1 MTVLQSL
8 LSTFR
13 RSRASVRRIRREKQ
27 VGGASA
33 ETLEARLLL
42 TNPIQVSS
50 LPGAPVTVY
59 LDFDGHTEADSDWT
73 TARLDG
79 SGAPIDTPV
88 FDQDG
93 SAAFTQAET
102 DLIEEIYERVAEDFR
117 PFSINVTT
125 VEPGSFRN
133 SQELLISVGGDGS
146 WSSPNFPV
154 VSPQPNR
161 ALSGSFSDPAQ
172 PQTAFVFPTEYDM
185 PTGQLG
191 KNLAAGI
198 SETVAVA
205 MGLEVHENPDDSR
218 LLGDADTGP
227 ILGDGTAS
235 LRDIWFRA
243 NGASTAIQD
252 DLAAIVASATTVD
265 FRSDDHGDQATD
277 ASATPFVVGP
287 GDEILTGVIGQ
298 NDDVDTFVFVT
309 AATTADI
316 TVTGLDLTGR
326 FGPNSPA
333 NPGANLAPSISLL
346 DANGT
351 ELATAG
357 DISSISAAI
366 NSTIPQGVYFLQVS
380 NRSEYGNLGAYTVT
394 VSGVDVLPSIRNP
407 IVRNSLSSA
416 PTNLYL
422 SFAGDVISDQNILAD
437 RIDGGSGNVTI
448 PAYDSDGDSTT
459 YSPVEV
465 AQIDE
470 IWARVA
476 EDFSPFDVNVTTVPP
491 PTLNG
496 TAALQI
502 NIGGDGAFLVPSTAG
517 FQAIQG
523 AFSNPLLAN
532 IGFAFPDNIQNA
544 APTDPQHIAYN
555 VSSSI
560 ATLFGLGTH
569 PLYNSFGTQL
579 AALNPGG
586 LEVGPILG
594 APTNSLRDVWVNA
607 PNDVG
612 AGVFQD
618 DLAAI
623 TSPFNGIQ
631 YRTDDHA
638 DRRLNAT
645 SVVVGVGD
653 ELLTGVIETS
663 DDVDVF
669 TFRTLETDATITVKG
684 LDVATQFAG
693 ITNPL
698 NPGSNLDPVL
708 RLLDSR
714 GNELAM
720 NDVAFALNAA
730 NESLTASI
738 SMHLV
743 AGSYSIEVSNGF
755 DPLSGTR
762 FGSLGQYTVT
772 LQGVDVNPVGL
783 RILPST
789 FAENA
794 GVQSGI
800 GRVTRPIGS
809 SSAAPLVVELSSLDS
824 TEVTVPAFVTIP
836 VNQTSAAFDVTIH
849 DDTLLDGPQRVAVQ
863 AKVSGL
869 LHAEEFVTVTDHEE
883 VSLQLNPNPVDEDA
897 GTASLTVTRS
907 NTDVDAPN
915 HWVTVNNNLEERQ
928 ADGTLVRTEPIEWP
942 GGGPRPVGEDAHDV
956 LVLQNG
962 GVAVYNG
969 TTNASLSIYT
979 PASNSWRHFSAIA
992 GLSGD
997 TADGTAGGIA
1007 SIGDFV
1013 FLTDQETAD
1022 GDSHGM
1028 VRINTVT
1035 GEITRFGENAVGSRL
1050 FGMSGSFFFS
1060 SINEY
1065 DPTDGSLLNT
1075 ISIQQAGAGTS
1086 TFVTDIAYDGTDL
1099 WALVGS
1105 GTSGR
1110 EEILKLDP
1118 DTGVVLETHSP
1129 TIQNTILDG
1138 LTVMNGLLY
1147 IVDNTG
1153 NGFGIGTEVE
1163 TYDPTT
1169 RQVVGGI
1176 LSIDGINGLSFNDF
1190 IGAIPNANV
1199 LIATDSLS
1207 NAIYEID
1214 PTSGLATT
1222 SFPTNR
1228 PYQFGFN
1235 GPGFTSI
1242 SDVVIGTTTYDD
1254 LIYVASTSNEV
1265 DIYTRQGIQVDADP
1279 STGIM
1284 DPLRLSTPVFGG
1296 MAGGDIPGVSAAD
1309 LRFRDVTIG
1318 LDGLVYGLLE
1328 SGDEIS
1334 VHDPNSLLRLNTIFL
1349 DTGVRTIAVSDS
1361 SGIYAGGD
1369 NGQLTVFDFNGSTLS
1384 SLNSTFATIADIEVN
1399 VGQEVLISDV
1409 SGGVGQLNQTALL
1422 AGDLTGLVP
1431 IENTGGLSFVSF
1443 GRHPTRPTGDV
1454 IVALSSDDL
1463 TELQVPEF
1471 VTIPVGQQS
1480 VTIDVIVVDDDLRDG
1495 DQDVMLT
1502 ATAVDYLPGA
1512 LAVTV
1517 TDIETAMIEIL
1528 PGSVPEN
1535 AGSLAQQ
1542 VRVSRSDV
1550 DGPLDFAS
1558 GQSQQMIT
1566 STPILDNDVTLSRI
1580 TVPPEVSIITD
1591 INVTLDIQHLAIPD
1605 LDVYL
1610 NSPSGTRILLFSDL
1624 SSNESDFTNTTLDD
1638 EAGVRIVD
1646 ASAPFTGRFVPEEF
1660 LDGFDG
1666 ENPSGNWTL
1675 EIVDDN
1681 ATDSGTLLSWSIS
1694 LETLGLTAM
1703 DVTLS
1708 SDDTTEIQVPATVTI
1723 PANQSHVLLPLDVID
1738 DAILDGTQT
1747 VNVSVDSST
1756 LPGFRLRGDTVDVTD
1771 VESLDITLNKT
1782 VVSEAEGPMAI
1793 LGTVTRSDNMSPG
1806 SLVVSLVSSDTS
1818 EITVPNTVT
1827 IPAGSTS
1834 VSFDIAAIDD
1844 LVFDGTQPVTITAS
1858 AGGYV
1863 DTDSPEISVTDQ
1875 EPRLQLLTLTDNV
1888 AEDGGSLTVI
1898 LARLDSNDLSVP
1910 QSVTLTSS
1918 DETELTVPATVII
1931 PPGSVSTTFIATIL
1945 EDDILDGS
1953 RQVTI
1958 TATDTNTVNPVVNS
1972 TTKVITV
1979 DDAELLTVTVPAGSQ
1994 RILENAGPGAALA
2007 TVSISTSGHTSPV
2020 VVDLASSDLSEA
2032 TVPPQVII
2040 PVGSTSATFLI
2051 DAVNDDFI
2059 DRDQA
2064 VNVTADVS
2072 GYRTGILDLTVAD
2085 HEPPILTGPSFT
2097 TVDPTPALTWQPVD
2111 GATRYDLW
2119 LNDLSRNII
2128 QLFRL
2133 DNIPAAA
2140 PLFSADF
2147 QGGPFNVVVDGA
2159 NQTLPFDPTLWDQ
2172 STSPAATRGV
2182 NADNLAT
2189 GSAVGTISAHLD
2201 EAPDGVDR
2209 LQSVS
2214 IDTSGEIG
2222 AQLHYTF
2229 QRNTPAN
2236 ANVPGQQLILSYR
2249 NAAGAWVSLEHQIP
2263 DQVPLDVLVRSTI
2276 QLPAD
2281 ALHPD
2286 FAFRFET
2293 VGSVPEAEDDWFIG
2307 EVEIAGYP
2315 NVVPGQ
2321 QIGVG
2326 RYRFWVRAYDDLE
2339 QTGFWSQGRD
2349 FRVLTQPE
2357 ITSPTSQSGVASRTF
2372 PEISW
2377 TTVVDTD
2384 RYELWVDNLTTGETQ
2399 VIYETN
2405 LQTTSFASA
2414 PANLPGGTYKA
2425 WTRAIAPDGLE
2436 GLWSSPTTFTVLS
2449 APENITPS
2457 GATFDRTP
2465 EIRWD
2470 PVVGADHYSVWV
2482 TMRNPGEAATPVLI
2496 DRFVTDTTI
2505 VPATDLE
2512 YGRYVVWVQAVAE
2525 DGAESSWSTGAEF
2538 TIGGRPEILT
2548 PTETETTSATPTFLW
2563 TGITGAERYEI
2574 WISRIDV
2581 PQTRIVHDAN
2591 VMVAS
2596 FTVQTPLVTGDYRVW
2611 VRAIS
2616 EMGETS
2622 SWSLPVNFTVASLS
2636 NTRSDL
2642 PGDLL
2647 LRTADSDPVAARM
2660 VPEPVFTVAPVSAST
2675 ARLNP
2680 QTTIEAVTSE
2690 ATEAS
2695 AVENAETVE
2704 HLDSVMSDWEAAD
2717 WWTGTRSE
2725 EQDSKDST
2733 SVAAALGLGFLATQP
2748 LLKKKSNRQRN
2759 RT

>member
-13 RSRASVRRIRREKQ
+13 RSRASVRRVRRETQ
-27 VGGASA
+27 VGSVSA
-33 ETLEARLLL
+33 ETLESRLLL

-59 LDFDGHTEADSDWT
+59 LDFDGHTEADFNWT

-79 SGAPIDTPV
+79 SSAPIVTPV
-88 FDQDG
+88 FDLDG
-93 SAAFTQAET
+93 DVAFTQTET

-117 PFSINVTT
+117 PFNINVTT

-146 WSSPNFPV
+146 WSSPNFPA
-154 VSPQPNR
+154 VSPPANR
-161 ALSGSFSDPAQ
+161 ALPGSFSDAAQ
-172 PQTAFVFPTEYDM
+172 PQTAFVFPTEYDV
-185 PTGQLG
+185 PAGQLG
-191 KNLAAGI
+191 KNLAAGV

-235 LRDIWFRA
+235 LRDIWFSA

-252 DLAAIVASATTVD
+252 DLTAIVASATTVD

-326 FGPNSPA
+326 FGTNSPA

-346 DANGT
+346 DANGI
-351 ELATAG
+351 ELASAG
-357 DISSISAAI
+357 GISSISAAI

-380 NRSEYGNLGAYTVT
+380 NRGEYGNLGAYTIT
-394 VSGVDVLPSIRNP
+394 VSGVDVLPAIRNP
-407 IVRNSLSSA
+407 IFRNSYPSA
-416 PTNLYL
+416 STDLYL
-422 SFAGDVISDQNILAD
+422 SFAGAVVSDLNILAN

-448 PAYDSDGDSTT
+448 PAYDSDGDTTT
-459 YSPVEV
+459 YSPAEV
-465 AQIDE
+465 AQIEE

-491 PTLNG
+491 PG

-502 NIGGDGAFLVPSTAG
+502 NVGGDGAFLVASTVG

-523 AFSNPLLAN
+523 SFSDPLLAN
-532 IGFAFPDNIQNA
+532 IGFAFPNNIQAA

-569 PLYNSFGTQL
+569 PLYNSLGTQV
-579 AALNPGG
+579 AALDPGG

-607 PNDVG
+607 PNDDG
-612 AGVFQD
+612 PGVFQD
-618 DLAAI
+618 DLADI

-631 YRTDDHA
+631 YRSDDHS

-693 ITNPL
+693 ITNPP

-708 RLLDSR
+708 RLLDAG

-720 NDVAFALNAA
+720 DDVAFAFNTA
-730 NESLTASI
+730 NDSLTASI
-738 SMHLV
+738 SMHLT
-743 AGSYSIEVSNGF
+743 AGTYNIEVSNGF
-755 DPLSGTR
+755 NPFTGER

-783 RILPST
+783 TILPST

-794 GVQSGI
+794 GAQSDVGL
-800 GRVTRPIGS
+800 VTRPVGQ
-809 SSAAPLVVELSSLDS
+809 SSAAPLVVELTSLDL

-836 VNQTSAAFDVTIH
+836 INQTSETFDITIH
-849 DDTLLDGPQRVAVQ
+849 DDTFLDGPQRVAVQ
-863 AKVSGL
+863 AKVAGL
-869 LHAEEFVTVTDHEE
+869 LHAEVFVTVTDHEE
-883 VSLQLNPNPVDEDA
+883 ISLQLDPNPVDEDA
-897 GTASLTVTRS
+897 GTATLTVTRS

-915 HWVTVNNNLEERQ
+915 HWVTVNNNLEEWQ
-928 ADGTLVRTEPIEWP
+928 ADGTLVQTVPIEWP
-942 GGGPRPVGEDAHDV
+942 GGGSRPLGEDAHDV
-956 LVLQNG
+956 LVLQDG

-969 TTNASLSIYT
+969 TTNASLSIFT
-979 PASNSWRHFSAIA
+979 PASSTWRHFSAIS

-1013 FLTDQETAD
+1013 FMTDQETAA

-1028 VRINTVT
+1028 VRINIVT
-1035 GEITRFGENAVGSRL
+1035 GEVTRFGENAVGARL
-1050 FGMSGSFFFS
+1050 FGMSGSFFS
-1060 SINEY
+1060 AINEY

-1075 ISIQQAGAGTS
+1075 ITIQQAGAGTS

-1105 GTSGR
+1105 GASGR
-1110 EEILKLDP
+1110 EEILKLNP
-1118 DTGVVLETHSP
+1118 DTGVVLEIHSP
-1129 TIQNTILDG
+1129 TIQNTVLDG

-1147 IVDNTG
+1147 IVDNLG
-1153 NGFGIGTEVE
+1153 NGFGIGTEAE
-1163 TYDPTT
+1163 TYDPVT
-1169 RQVVGGI
+1169 RQVVGGL
-1176 LSIDGINGLSFNDF
+1176 LSIDGINNLSLNDF
-1190 IGAIPNANV
+1190 IGAIPSANV

-1207 NAIYEID
+1207 NTIYEID
-1214 PTSGLATT
+1214 ATSGLATT

-1228 PYQFGFN
+1228 PYQFGFS

-1242 SDVVIGTTTYDD
+1242 SDVVIGTTTYND
-1254 LIYVASTSNEV
+1254 LIYIATTSDEI
-1265 DIYTRQGIQVDADP
+1265 DIYTRQGVQVDADP

-1296 MAGGDIPGVSAAD
+1296 MAGGDVPGVSAAD

-1334 VHDPNSLLRLNTIFL
+1334 VHDPNSLLRLNTILL
-1349 DTGVRTIAVSDS
+1349 DTTVRTIAVSDS

-1369 NGQLTVFDFNGSTLS
+1369 NGQLTVFDFNGMTQS
-1384 SLNSTFATIADIEVN
+1384 SLNTGLPAIADIEVN
-1399 VGQEVLISDV
+1399 IGQEVLIGDV
-1409 SGGVGQLNQTALL
+1409 AGGVTQSNQTALL

-1431 IENTGGLSFVSF
+1431 VENTGGLSFVSF

-1454 IVALSSDDL
+1454 IVDLTSDDL

-1480 VTIDVIVVDDDLRDG
+1480 VTIDVIIVEDNLRDG

-1517 TDIETAMIEIL
+1517 RDVETATVEVI
-1528 PGSVPEN
+1528 PDSVAED
-1535 AGSLAQQ
+1535 AGLLAQQ
-1542 VRVSRSDV
+1542 IRVSRSDV
-1550 DGPLDFAS
+1550 DGPLDFQS
-1558 GQSQQMIT
+1558 SQSQQVTMA
-1566 STPILDNDVTLSRI
+1566 TPILDNDVTISRV
-1580 TVPPEVSIITD
+1580 TVPPEVSMITD
-1591 INVTLDIQHLAIPD
+1591 INVTLSIQHQAIPD

-1610 NSPSGTRILLFSDL
+1610 NSPAGTRILLFSDL
-1624 SSNESDFTNTTLDD
+1624 NSNESDMTNTTLDD

-1646 ASAPFTGRFVPEEF
+1646 ASAPFTGSFVPEEF

-1666 ENPSGNWTL
+1666 ENPSGVWTL
-1675 EIVDDN
+1675 EVVDDN
-1681 ATDSGTLLSWSIS
+1681 ATDSGTLLNWSID
-1694 LETLGLTAM
+1694 LVTLGLTAM
-1703 DVTLS
+1703 EVTLF
-1708 SDDTTEIQVPATVTI
+1708 SDDTSEAQVPATITI
-1723 PANQSHVLLPLDVID
+1723 PANQAHVLLPLDVID

-1747 VNVSVDSST
+1747 VNVTVVSPS
-1756 LPGFRLRGDTVDVTD
+1756 LPGFLLRGDTVDVTD
-1771 VESLDITLNKT
+1771 VESLDITLDKT
-1782 VVSEAEGPMAI
+1782 VVSEGDGPAAI
-1793 LGTVTRSDNMSPG
+1793 TGTVTRSDNMSTG
-1806 SLVVSLVSSDTS
+1806 SLVVTLVSSDTS
-1818 EITVPNTVT
+1818 EIGVPNTVT
-1827 IPAGSTS
+1827 IPPGVGSTS
-1834 VSFDIAAIDD
+1834 ISFDVDAVDD
-1844 LVFDGTQPVTITAS
+1844 LIFDGTQMVRITAS
-1858 AGGYV
+1858 ASGYV

-1875 EPRLQLLTLTDNV
+1875 EPRLLLSTLTDNV
-1888 AEDGGSLTVI
+1888 AEDAGTLTVI
-1898 LARLDSNDLSVP
+1898 LARLDSNDLSVA
-1910 QSVTLTSS
+1910 QSVTLSSS

-1931 PPGSVSTTFIATIL
+1931 PSGSVSTTFTATIL
-1945 EDDILDGS
+1945 EDEILDGS
-1953 RQVTI
+1953 RLVTI
-1958 TATDTNTVNPVVNS
+1958 TAVDTDTVNPVVGS
-1972 TTKVITV
+1972 ATKDITV
-1979 DDAELLTVTVPAGSQ
+1979 DDAESLTVTVPAGSE
-1994 RILENAGPGAALA
+1994 RFLENAGPAAATA
-2007 TVSISTSGHTSPV
+2007 TVSISTSGHTQDIV
-2020 VVDLASSDLSEA
+2020 VELASSDLSEA
-2032 TVPPQVII
+2032 TVPSHVII
-2040 PVGSTSATFLI
+2040 PVGSTSAMFLI

-2064 VNVTADVS
+2064 VNITADVS

-2085 HEPPILTGPSFT
+2085 HEPPILVGPAFRT
-2097 TVDPTPALTWQPVD
+2097 ADPTPALAWQPLG
-2111 GATRYDLW
+2111 GATRYDMW

-2128 QLFRL
+2128 QLFRM
-2133 DNIPAAA
+2133 DNIAASA
-2140 PLFSADF
+2140 PLFSSNF
-2147 QGGPFNVVVDGA
+2147 QGGPFNVVVNGVS
-2159 NQTLPFDPTLWDQ
+2159 QMLPFDPALWDQ
-2172 STSPAATRGV
+2172 STTPVATRDV
-2182 NADNLAT
+2182 EADNLAT
-2189 GSAVGTISAHLD
+2189 NAAAGTISAHLN
-2201 EAPDGVDR
+2201 EAPNGADR

-2222 AQLHYTF
+2222 AQLRYTF

-2236 ANVPGQQLILSYR
+2236 TTVPGQQLVLSYR
-2249 NAAGAWVSLEHQIP
+2249 NAAGVWVALERQLP
-2263 DQVPLDVLVRSTI
+2263 DQVPLDVFVRSSV

-2293 VGSVPEAEDDWFIG
+2293 AGLAAGTDDDWFIG
-2307 EVEIAGYP
+2307 EVEVAGYP
-2315 NVVPGQ
+2315 NVVPTQ

-2326 RYRFWVRAYDDLE
+2326 RYRYWVRAYDDLE
-2339 QTGFWSQGRD
+2339 QTGFWSKGRD
-2349 FRVLTQPE
+2349 FRVVTQPE
-2357 ITSPTSQSGVASRTF
+2357 ITTPISQSVVATSTF
-2372 PEISW
+2372 PEIAW

-2384 RYELWVDNLTTGETQ
+2384 RYELWVNNITTGESQ

-2425 WTRAIAPDGLE
+2425 WTRAIAPDGAA
-2436 GLWSSPTTFTVLS
+2436 GLWSSPVTFTVLS
-2449 APENITPS
+2449 APQNITPS

-2465 EIRWD
+2465 EIRWNH
-2470 PVVGADHYSVWV
+2470 VVGASHYSVWV
-2482 TMRNPGEAATPVLI
+2482 TRRNPGETAVPVLI
-2496 DRFVTDTTI
+2496 DRFVADTSI
-2505 VPATDLE
+2505 VPGTDLE
-2512 YGRYVVWVQAVAE
+2512 VGRYVVWVQAVAE
-2525 DGAESSWSTGAEF
+2525 DGSESQWSAGSEF
-2538 TIGGRPEILT
+2538 TVGGRPEVLT
-2548 PTETETTSATPTFLW
+2548 PVDNTTTTATPTFLW

-2574 WISRIDV
+2574 WINRIDV
-2581 PQTRIVHDAN
+2581 QQSRVVHDTN
-2591 VMVAS
+2591 VLVAS
-2596 FTVQTPLVTGDYRVW
+2596 YTVQTSLLDGVYRVW

-2622 SWSLPVNFTVASLS
+2622 FWSKQVDFTVAA
-2636 NTRSDL
+2636 L
-2642 PGDLL
+2642 PSHTDAPLNDLL
-2647 LRTADSDPVAARM
+2647 MPGGDSDATTAPQIAM
-2660 VPEPVFTVAPVSAST
+2660 EPVLTAAPESGAVAMLSPQMTVDALTPDVAEVST
-2675 ARLNP
+2675 AESN
-2680 QTTIEAVTSE
+2680 
-2690 ATEAS
+2690 
-2695 AVENAETVE
+2695 ETVE
-2704 HLDSVMSDWEAAD
+2704 DLDSVMSDWEAAD
-2717 WWTGTRSE
+2717 WWSGATRE
-2725 EQDSKDST
+2725 KEKSKGST
-2733 SVAAALGLGFLATQP
+2733 SVAAALGLGFLAAQP
-2748 LLKKKSNRQRN
+2748 VLKKKSVGRKQI